1 MNKLKLD
8 DFLNSVRQAD
18 TQELMID
25 VIRVFSIHQKIPHSD
40 AFELAKEEI
49 LTNIDIEPEEFN
61 LDEIAEELR
70 LKLEQKGNNLKVIDD
85 LARQVQM
92 NLSSKAKF
100 SFNDISNALNKHDFE
115 NYEKLSFEGWKEK
128 IDNAENMAE
137 KVLLADAF
145 AFNTLKAE
153 SGISLPQPSEIKEF
167 LDNNYELFQ
176 FGDDKEQFDN
186 DFAYYIQKSE
196 NFKNIYN
203 ISDLEFALAMQQDT
217 VDTILENLEHN
228 GMSDELTAKNLYGM
242 NYLTDDYSVDT
253 MVELTDAEFKAHYL
267 TLSNEERDKF
277 KELVKNDDAFKDRF
291 DDDVVG
297 YLENLDAAYI
307 TYINEYNPEI
317 DKPVYENGVVIGG
330 MNIVNQSKKTN
341 KIDNDEAEINELEN
355 QQNKIYRQNH
365 MSLLSILKESLKSHK
380 NDLLDSFKENA
391 AIKAERKQ
399 LLDDVYNQYKEEGY
413 KFGALKVSDKNGK
426 TIGMKTPTSSSCPPN
441 TNPKDVAVMI
451 ASHLRSNPNKHTVFK
466 LNCNASAN
474 ALATEYLPQ
483 MVRDGLIDFENVYI
497 IPKEMRKAFK
507 NAMTQGVGIETTNK
521 IDKDEQNL
529 TGPDNVEEPTD
540 KEKVEEP
547 TNKNEVDE
555 PTDKNEVEEP
565 RNKQDSDQANESNES
580 DPKGESNEEDKPEEP
595 KNDGVENKL
604 DTDQFD
610 EDLNLLDDEQ
620 PESNKNGEAELGKE
634 ELDEAEKKK
643 LEESLNHIDMNI
655 DFDDPETEET
665 ALNLSNNAS
674 DIKKMLESKSND
686 LYNNTQNRK
695 NSKVNKN
702 SIK

>member
-61 LDEIAEELR
+61 IDEIAEELR
-70 LKLEQKGNNLKVIDD
+70 LKLEQKGNDLKAIDD
-85 LARQVQM
+85 LSRQVQM
-92 NLSSKAKF
+92 DLSSKAKF

-115 NYEKLSFEGWKEK
+115 DYEKLSFDGWKEK

-153 SGISLPQPSEIKEF
+153 SGISLPQQSEIKEF

-196 NFKNIYN
+196 DFKNIYN

-330 MNIVNQSKKTN
+330 MNIVNQSNKTN
-341 KIDNDEAEINELEN
+341 KIDGDEAEINELEN

-391 AIKAERKQ
+391 AMKAERKQ
-399 LLDDVYNQYKEEGY
+399 LLDDVYNQYKEQGY
-413 KFGALKVSDKNGK
+413 KFGALKVSDANGK

-529 TGPDNVEEPTD
+529 TGPDNVEEPT
-540 KEKVEEP
+540 
-547 TNKNEVDE
+547 
-555 PTDKNEVEEP
+555 
-565 RNKQDSDQANESNES
+565 NKQDSAQANESNES
-580 DPKGESNEEDKPEEP
+580 DPKGESNEEDKPVEP

>member
-70 LKLEQKGNNLKVIDD
+70 LKLEQKGNDLKVIDD

-330 MNIVNQSKKTN
+330 MNIVNQKKKTN

-634 ELDEAEKKK
+634 ELDEAKKKK

>member
-70 LKLEQKGNNLKVIDD
+70 LKLEQKGNDLKVIDD